1 LGKSARHTAIA
12 ILALMTAA
20 SASGGSLEISSPS
33 FNQNE
38 VLPVQFTCD
47 GAGTSPALK
56 FSGAPR
62 GTRSLVLIV
71 VDPDVPRSIKS
82 DGRFLHW
89 ALWNLAANRTEII
102 EGQHA
107 LGLNENGPGDYIPP
121 CPPNGEHRYLFQLYA
136 IDYVI
141 GNRRISNEADL
152 QAAMEGHV
160 LEHAE
165 LVGRYTI
172 QSFRKERNIVV
183 AIASVL
189 VLIAIYWVWG
199 RIRTAVRSERAPVRR
214 RG

>member
-1 LGKSARHTAIA
+1 
-12 ILALMTAA
+12 MTAPSA
-20 SASGGSLEISSPS
+20 SAGSLQISSPS

-47 GAGTSPALK
+47 GAGTSPALQ

-89 ALWNLAANRTEII
+89 ALWNLAANRSEII
-102 EGQHA
+102 EGQRA

-121 CPPNGEHRYLFQLYA
+121 CPATGEHRYLFQLYA

-141 GNRRISNEADL
+141 GNARISNEADL
-152 QAAMEGHV
+152 RAAMEGHV
-160 LEHAE
+160 LERSE

-172 QSFRKERNIVV
+172 QAFRKERNIVV
-183 AIASVL
+183 AIVSLLA
-189 VLIAIYWVWG
+189 LIAIYYGWR
-199 RIRTAVRSERAPVRR
+199 RIRARA

>member
-1 LGKSARHTAIA
+1 
-12 ILALMTAA
+12 MTAPSA
-20 SASGGSLEISSPS
+20 SAGSLQISSPS

-47 GAGTSPALK
+47 GAGTSPALQ

-89 ALWNLAANRTEII
+89 ALWNLAANRSEII
-102 EGQHA
+102 EGQRA

-121 CPPNGEHRYLFQLYA
+121 CPATGEHRYLFQLYA

-141 GNRRISNEADL
+141 GNARISNEADL
-152 QAAMEGHV
+152 RAAMEGHV
-160 LEHAE
+160 LERSE

-172 QSFRKERNIVV
+172 QAFRKERNIVV
-183 AIASVL
+183 AIVSVL
-189 VLIAIYWVWG
+189 ALIAIYWVWR
-199 RIRTAVRSERAPVRR
+199 RIRTAVRS
-214 RG
+214 

>member
-1 LGKSARHTAIA
+1 MGKNAPHAAIA

-71 VDPDVPRSIKS
+71 VDPDVPRSIKP

-89 ALWNLAANRTEII
+89 ALWNLAASRTEII
-102 EGQHA
+102 EGQRA

-136 IDYVI
+136 IDFVI

-152 QAAMEGHV
+152 RGAMEGHV
-160 LEHAE
+160 LERSE

-183 AIASVL
+183 AVVALLAL
-189 VLIAIYWVWG
+189 VVIYWVW
-199 RIRTAVRSERAPVRR
+199 RRTRTAARR
-214 RG
+214 

>member
-1 LGKSARHTAIA
+1 LGKSAHHAAIA
-12 ILALMTAA
+12 ILMLMTAA
-20 SASGGSLEISSPS
+20 SLSAGSLQIASPS

-38 VLPVQFTCD
+38 VLPEQFTCD
-47 GAGTSPALK
+47 GAGTSPALQ

-71 VDPDVPRSIKS
+71 VDPDVSRSIKP

-102 EGQHA
+102 EGQRA
-107 LGLNENGPGDYIPP
+107 LGLNENGPGDYLPP
-121 CPPNGEHRYLFQLYA
+121 CPSNGEHRYLFQLYA

-152 QAAMEGHV
+152 RAAMEGHV

-183 AIASVL
+183 AVVSLLA
-189 VLIAIYWVWG
+189 LIGIYWGWR
-199 RIRTAVRSERAPVRR
+199 RIRA